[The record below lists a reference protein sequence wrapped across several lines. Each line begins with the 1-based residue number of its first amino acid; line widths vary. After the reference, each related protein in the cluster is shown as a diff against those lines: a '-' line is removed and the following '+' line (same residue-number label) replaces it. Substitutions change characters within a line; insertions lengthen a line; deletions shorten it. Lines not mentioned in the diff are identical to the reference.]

1 VTTTVGRDRGCRATA
16 NAANRERQ
24 PRTGGTPPSSHH
36 ACLKEARAGADV
48 LLVAAPRLID
58 ELNRLPMRPGAAQR
72 ILQML
77 EDPDRSADDLARVIE
92 TDPALSARI
101 LRLANSPFFGLGGT
115 VSSAKRAVI
124 VLGLSV
130 VRSLAVSTAAGL
142 FDARSR
148 QLPEGFWDHAIA
160 VAAGA
165 GSVATH
171 LSVPKADA
179 FSAGLLHDIGE
190 VLIDRHAP
198 DRAAAIRRACPGDIR
213 RRLTMELHAFGGDH
227 AEIGA
232 TVLATWSLPA
242 AFVDSIRWH
251 HTDPTTH
258 TNRLAHSVLV
268 GEVLAEAAGIT
279 PSEHQGGI
287 DPGWV
292 LAAVGIGAERLDE
305 FVEQVRAEQ
314 AGLGA
319 LSLLA
324 APA

>member
-1 VTTTVGRDRGCRATA
+1 
-16 NAANRERQ
+16 
-24 PRTGGTPPSSHH
+24 
-36 ACLKEARAGADV
+36 
-48 LLVAAPRLID
+48 VAAPRLID
-58 ELNRLPMRPGAAQR
+58 ELNQLPMRPGAAQR

-77 EDPDRSADDLARVIE
+77 EDPDLCADDLARVIE

-142 FDARSR
+142 FDARAR
-148 QLPEGFWDHAIA
+148 QLPDGFWDHAIA
-160 VAAGA
+160 VAAGSGTIA
-165 GSVATH
+165 PNLG
-171 LSVPKADA
+171 VPKADA

-190 VLIDRHAP
+190 VLIERHAP
-198 DRAAAIRRACPGDIR
+198 DRASAIRRACPGDVR

-232 TVLATWSLPA
+232 TVLATWSLPP

-251 HTDPTTH
+251 HTDPRSH
-258 TNRLAHSVLV
+258 TNPLAHAVLA
-268 GEVLAEAAGIT
+268 GEVMAEASRIT
-279 PSEHQGGI
+279 PSEHQAGV
-287 DPGWV
+287 DPLWA
-292 LAAVGIGAERLDE
+292 LAAVGIAPERIDE
-305 FVEQVRAEQ
+305 LVEQVRSEF
-314 AGLGA
+314 GNLGA